1 MATLA
6 QTIQDAPSSWSWIR
20 DFLKEELSPYP
31 GRFGVVARM
40 VISTTLIV
48 IICEALRVPDAFQAA
63 ILALLVTRESP
74 RATVQSSLMI
84 AAVMCVGGLYV
95 LFSAYLVISIPGV
108 HFFWILISFFLTFYA
123 LSAINDYL
131 TAVIFAVVIS
141 VAVPLWDRY
150 VSAETNV
157 EDTLWLVL
165 SAIIAVFVTSVVELI
180 FVRRKPG
187 DDIVLP
193 VSERLSAIEA
203 VLNDLA
209 EKGTIGAA
217 SKKMI
222 DKLALRGSSLLRR
235 LLRRSEY
242 SLHYRAQM
250 NAVVSIVGRLVDTSS
265 ALAENVPLTAGD
277 RKRFGDLAKTI
288 AGFRAD
294 LIRRRIPAPIHF
306 TPDDET
312 ALRLALLHEMENLAA
327 LIPAAFADYR
337 IMGEYMPTVEDSR
350 RSRFFATD
358 AFTDTRHAKF
368 ALKGCLA
375 AGLCY
380 VVYDAI
386 DWPGISTSVT
396 TCFLTALSSIGS
408 SRQKQ
413 VLRFAGAVVGGFI
426 FGMGAQIFILP
437 YTDSIFG
444 FTILVAA
451 VTAFSAWFLTCSP
464 RLSYFGVQV
473 ALAFYLINLQEF
485 AVQTSLAVARDRVV
499 GVLLGLFAMW
509 LVFDQIWGKPAA
521 VEMKRVF
528 IQTLRS
534 IAQYVREPLS
544 GDRKVA
550 MDRGFALRENI
561 SSDFDTIRSMADA
574 VLLEFGPARQQN
586 LGWRKR
592 FLDWSISLRTLFLTE
607 SALWK
612 YRAQLPSFQVP
623 QDVRLAHQ
631 EFEKETALTL
641 DEMADRV
648 EGKPPAKEGNLPK
661 SFDRLKQSIDT
672 AMPQQSAEKRDVLEA
687 LLLLTNRSEKLTAWL
702 DSKI

>member
-6 QTIQDAPSSWSWIR
+6 QTIQKAPSSWSWIR
-20 DFLKEELSPYP
+20 DFLTEELSPYP
-31 GRFGVVARM
+31 GRFGIVARM
-40 VISTTLIV
+40 TFSATLIM
-48 IICEALRVPDAFQAA
+48 IICEALRVPDAFQAS

-74 RATVQSSLMI
+74 RATVRSSFLI

-95 LFSAYLVISIPGV
+95 LCSAYLVISVPGV
-108 HFFWILISFFLTFYA
+108 HFFWILLSFFLTFYA

-131 TAVIFAVVIS
+131 TAVIFAIVIS

-157 EDTLWLVL
+157 EDTLWLIL
-165 SAIIAVFVTSVVELI
+165 SAIIAVFVTSVVELV

-187 DDIVLP
+187 DDIVVP
-193 VSERLSAIEA
+193 IAERLTAVEA

-209 EKGTIGAA
+209 EGGTISAA
-217 SKKMI
+217 SKKMT
-222 DKLALRGSSLLRR
+222 DKLALRGTSLLRR

-250 NAVVSIVGRLVDTSS
+250 NAVVSAVGRLVDTSS
-265 ALAENVPLTAGD
+265 ALAENLPLTAGD
-277 RKRFGDLAKTI
+277 RKRFHDLAKSL

-306 TPDDET
+306 IEDDET
-312 ALRLALLHEMENLAA
+312 ALRLPLLHEMENLAA

-337 IMGEYMPTVEDSR
+337 VMGEYLPTSDDSR
-350 RSRFFATD
+350 KSKFLATD
-358 AFTDTRHAKF
+358 AFTNTRHAKF

-380 VVYDAI
+380 VVYNAI

-396 TCFLTALSSIGS
+396 TCFLTALTTIGS

-426 FGMGAQIFILP
+426 LGMGAQIFVLP
-437 YTDSIFG
+437 YIDSIFG

-509 LVFDQIWGKPAA
+509 LVFDQLWGTPAS
-521 VEMKRVF
+521 VEMRRAF
-528 IQTLRS
+528 TLTVRS
-534 IAQYVREPLS
+534 IAQYAREPLS
-544 GDRKVA
+544 SDPKA
-550 MDRGFALRENI
+550 TERGFALRESI
-561 SSDFDTIRSMADA
+561 TSDFDTTRAMADG

-586 LGWRKR
+586 LAWRR
-592 FLDWSISLRTLFLTE
+592 RIVEWSARLRTLFLTE

-623 QDVRLAHQ
+623 QDVALVHW
-631 EFEKETALTL
+631 EFEREIGRTL
-641 DEMADRV
+641 DRIADRV
-648 EGKPPAKEGNLPK
+648 EGKASTREGNLQE

-672 AMPQQSAEKRDVLEA
+672 TMTQQSPEKREVLEA
-687 LLLLTNRSEKLTAWL
+687 LLLLTSRSQQLAAWL
-702 DSKI
+702 DSNI

>member
-1 MATLA
+1 MATVA
-6 QTIQDAPSSWSWIR
+6 QTIQKVPSSWNWIR
-20 DFLKEELSPYP
+20 DFLVEELSPYP
-31 GRFGVVARM
+31 GRFAVVARM
-40 VISTTLIV
+40 TISATLIM

-63 ILALLVTRESP
+63 ILTLLVTRESQ
-74 RATVQSSLMI
+74 RATLRSSVVI
-84 AAVMCVGGLYV
+84 AAVMCVGAAYV
-95 LFSAYLVISIPGV
+95 LFSAYLVISFPAV

-123 LSAINDYL
+123 LSALNDYL

-165 SAIIAVFVTSVVELI
+165 SAIIAVLVTTVVELV

-187 DDIVLP
+187 DDVVLP
-193 VSERLSAIEA
+193 VAERLIAIEA

-209 EKGTIGAA
+209 EKGTVSPA
-217 SKKMI
+217 SRKMI
-222 DKLALRGSSLLRR
+222 DKLALRGSSALRR

-250 NAVVSIVGRLVDTSS
+250 NAVVSIVSRLVDTAST
-265 ALAENVPLTAGD
+265 LENVSHTASD
-277 RKRFGDLAKTI
+277 RKRFADLATTL
-288 AGFRAD
+288 AGFRVD
-294 LIRRRIPAPIHF
+294 LIRRRIPAAIHF

-312 ALRLALLHEMENLAA
+312 ALRVPLLREMENLAA
-327 LIPAAFADYR
+327 LIPEAFADYR
-337 IMGEYMPTVEDSR
+337 VMGEYMPSADDSR
-350 RSRFFATD
+350 PSKFLATD
-358 AFTDTRHAKF
+358 AFTNSRHFKF

-380 VVYDAI
+380 VVYNAI

-396 TCFLTALSSIGS
+396 TCFLTALTTIGS

-413 VLRFAGAVVGGFI
+413 VLRFAGAIVGGFF
-426 FGMGAQIFILP
+426 FGMGAQIFVLP
-437 YTDSIFG
+437 YIDSIFG
-444 FTILVAA
+444 FTILIAA

-509 LVFDQIWGKPAA
+509 LVFDQLWGKPAA
-521 VEMKRVF
+521 VEMKKTFV
-528 IQTLRS
+528 QTIRS

-544 GDRKVA
+544 DDRKTAVERA
-550 MDRGFALRENI
+550 FELRENI
-561 SSDFDTIRSMADA
+561 SSEFDSVRTTADG
-574 VLLEFGPARQQN
+574 VLLEFGPTRQQN
-586 LGWRKR
+586 LAWRR
-592 FLDWSISLRTLFLTE
+592 QIQQWMTPLRTLFLTE

-612 YRAQLPSFQVP
+612 YRAQLPPFEVP
-623 QDVRLAHQ
+623 PDVSVAHK
-631 EFEKETALTL
+631 EFERQTAQTL
-641 DEMADRV
+641 DGIADRV
-648 EGKPPAKEGNLPK
+648 EGKPSSMEGTLQEA
-661 SFDRLKQSIDT
+661 FERLKQSIDT
-672 AMPQQSAEKRDVLEA
+672 AMPQQSAERREVLEA
-687 LLLLTNRSEKLTAWL
+687 LVLLASRSEKITVWL
-702 DSKI
+702 DANA

>member
-1 MATLA
+1 MATVA
-6 QTIQDAPSSWSWIR
+6 QTIQKIPSSWSWIR
-20 DFLKEELSPYP
+20 DFLVEELSPYP
-31 GRFGVVARM
+31 GRFAVVARM
-40 VISTTLIV
+40 TISATLIM

-63 ILALLVTRESP
+63 ILTLLITRESQ
-74 RATVQSSLMI
+74 RATLRSSVVI
-84 AAVMCVGGLYV
+84 AAVMCVGAAYV
-95 LFSAYLVISIPGV
+95 LFSAYLVISFPAV
-108 HFFWILISFFLTFYA
+108 HFFWIVISFFLTFYA

-131 TAVIFAVVIS
+131 TAVIFAVMIS

-165 SAIIAVFVTSVVELI
+165 SAIIAVFVTAVVELV

-193 VSERLSAIEA
+193 LAERLTAIEA

-209 EKGTIGAA
+209 EKGTV
-217 SKKMI
+217 SPPSRKMI
-222 DKLALRGSSLLRR
+222 DKLALRGSSALRR

-250 NAVVSIVGRLVDTSS
+250 NAVVSIVARLVDTAST
-265 ALAENVPLTAGD
+265 LENVSHTASD
-277 RKRFGDLAKTI
+277 RKRFADLATTLT
-288 AGFRAD
+288 GFRVD
-294 LIRRRIPAPIHF
+294 LIRRRIPAAIHF

-312 ALRLALLHEMENLAA
+312 ALRVPLLREMENLAV
-327 LIPAAFADYR
+327 LIPEAIADYR
-337 IMGEYMPTVEDSR
+337 VMGEYMPSADDSR
-350 RSRFFATD
+350 PSKFLATD
-358 AFTDTRHAKF
+358 AFTNSRHFKF

-380 VVYDAI
+380 VVYNAI

-396 TCFLTALSSIGS
+396 TCFLTALSTIGS

-413 VLRFAGAVVGGFI
+413 VLRFAGAIVGGFI
-426 FGMGAQIFILP
+426 FGMGAQIFVLP
-437 YTDSIFG
+437 YIDSIFG
-444 FTILVAA
+444 FTILIAA

-485 AVQTSLAVARDRVV
+485 AVQTSLAVARDRVA

-509 LVFDQIWGKPAA
+509 LVFDQLWGKPAA
-521 VEMKRVF
+521 VEMKKTFVLT
-528 IQTLRS
+528 IRS

-544 GDRKVA
+544 KDRKTAVERA
-550 MDRGFALRENI
+550 FELRENI
-561 SSDFDTIRSMADA
+561 SSDFDSVRTTADG
-574 VLLEFGPARQQN
+574 VLLEFGPTRQQN
-586 LGWRKR
+586 LAWRR
-592 FLDWSISLRTLFLTE
+592 QIQHWVTPLRTLFLTE

-623 QDVRLAHQ
+623 LDVSVAHK
-631 EFEKETALTL
+631 EFEKQTAQTL
-641 DEMADRV
+641 DGIADRV
-648 EGKPPAKEGNLPK
+648 EGKSSSREGALQQA
-661 SFDRLKQSIDT
+661 FERLKQSIDT
-672 AMPQQSAEKRDVLEA
+672 AMPQQSAEKREVLEA
-687 LLLLTNRSEKLTAWL
+687 LLLLTSRSEKTTVWL
-702 DSKI
+702 DANA

>member
-1 MATLA
+1 MATVA
-6 QTIQDAPSSWSWIR
+6 QTIENAPSSWGWIR

-31 GRFGVVARM
+31 GRFGAVARIT
-40 VISTTLIV
+40 ISATLIM
-48 IICEALRVPDAFQAA
+48 IICEALRLPDAFQAA
-63 ILALLVTRESP
+63 ILALLITRESP
-74 RATVQSSLMI
+74 RATVRSSALI
-84 AAVMCVGGLYV
+84 AVVMCVGAAYV
-95 LFSAYLVISIPGV
+95 LFSAYLVISFPAV

-165 SAIIAVFVTSVVELI
+165 SAIVAVLVTSVVELV

-193 VSERLSAIEA
+193 VAERLTAVEA

-209 EKGTIGAA
+209 EKGTIRAA

-222 DKLALRGSSLLRR
+222 DKLALRGTSLLRR

-242 SLHYRAQM
+242 TLHYRAQM
-250 NAVVSIVGRLVDTSS
+250 NAVVSAVGRLVDTAS
-265 ALAENVPLTAGD
+265 ALAENVPLTAAD
-277 RKRFGDLAKTI
+277 HKRLGDLAKSL

-294 LIRRRIPAPIHF
+294 LIRRRIPATIHF

-312 ALRLALLHEMENLAA
+312 ALRLPLLHEMEGLAA
-327 LIPAAFADYR
+327 LLPAAFADYR
-337 IMGEYMPTVEDSR
+337 IMGEYVPSPDDSR
-350 RSRFFATD
+350 KSKFFATD
-358 AFTDTRHAKF
+358 AFTSSRHIKF

-380 VVYDAI
+380 VIYNAI

-396 TCFLTALSSIGS
+396 TCFLTALTTIGS

-413 VLRFAGAVVGGFI
+413 LLRFAGAVVGGFI
-426 FGMGAQIFILP
+426 FGMGAQIFVLP
-437 YTDSIFG
+437 YIDSIFG

-509 LVFDQIWGKPAA
+509 LVFDQLWGTPAS
-521 VEMKRVF
+521 VEMRRAF
-528 IQTLRS
+528 ILTVRS
-534 IAQYVREPLS
+534 IAQYAREPLS
-544 GDRKVA
+544 SDPKA
-550 MDRGFALRENI
+550 TERGFALRENI
-561 SSDFDTIRSMADA
+561 ASDFDTTRAMADG
-574 VLLEFGPARQQN
+574 VLLEFGPGRQQN
-586 LGWRKR
+586 LAWRKR
-592 FLDWSISLRTLFLTE
+592 IVESSARLRTLFLTE

-623 QDVRLAHQ
+623 QDVALAHS
-631 EFEKETALTL
+631 EFEKETGRTL
-641 DEMADRV
+641 DRIADRV
-648 EGKPPAKEGNLPK
+648 EGKTSTREGNLQE
-661 SFDRLKQSIDT
+661 SFDRLKQSIDG
-672 AMPQQSAEKRDVLEA
+672 AMTQQSPEKCEVLQA
-687 LLLLTNRSEKLTAWL
+687 LLLLTNRSEQMTVWL
-702 DSKI
+702 DSNI

>member
-1 MATLA
+1 MATVA
-6 QTIQDAPSSWSWIR
+6 QTIQKVPSSWNWIR
-20 DFLKEELSPYP
+20 DFLVEELSPYP
-31 GRFGVVARM
+31 GRFAVVARM
-40 VISTTLIV
+40 TISATLIM

-63 ILALLVTRESP
+63 ILTLLVTRESQ
-74 RATVQSSLMI
+74 RATLRSSVVI
-84 AAVMCVGGLYV
+84 AAVMCVGAAYV
-95 LFSAYLVISIPGV
+95 LFSAYLVISFPAV

-123 LSAINDYL
+123 LSALNDYL

-165 SAIIAVFVTSVVELI
+165 SAIIAVLVTTVVELV

-187 DDIVLP
+187 DDVVLP
-193 VSERLSAIEA
+193 VAERLIAIEA

-209 EKGTIGAA
+209 EKGTVSPA
-217 SKKMI
+217 SRKMI
-222 DKLALRGSSLLRR
+222 DKLALRGSSALRR

-250 NAVVSIVGRLVDTSS
+250 NAVVSIVSRLVDTAST
-265 ALAENVPLTAGD
+265 LENVSHTASD
-277 RKRFGDLAKTI
+277 RKRFADLATTL
-288 AGFRAD
+288 AGFRVD
-294 LIRRRIPAPIHF
+294 LIRRRIPAAIHF

-312 ALRLALLHEMENLAA
+312 ALRVPLLREMENLAA
-327 LIPAAFADYR
+327 LIPEAFADYR
-337 IMGEYMPTVEDSR
+337 VMGEYMPSADDSR
-350 RSRFFATD
+350 PSKFLATD
-358 AFTDTRHAKF
+358 AFTNSRHFKF

-380 VVYDAI
+380 VVYNAI

-396 TCFLTALSSIGS
+396 TCFLTALTTIGS

-413 VLRFAGAVVGGFI
+413 VLRFAGAIVGGFF
-426 FGMGAQIFILP
+426 FGMGAQIFVLP
-437 YTDSIFG
+437 YIDSIFG
-444 FTILVAA
+444 FTILIAA

-509 LVFDQIWGKPAA
+509 LVFDQLWGKPAA
-521 VEMKRVF
+521 VEMKKTFV
-528 IQTLRS
+528 QTIRS

-544 GDRKVA
+544 DDRKTAVERA
-550 MDRGFALRENI
+550 FELRENI
-561 SSDFDTIRSMADA
+561 SSEFDSVRTTADG
-574 VLLEFGPARQQN
+574 VLLEFGPTRQQN
-586 LGWRKR
+586 LAWRR
-592 FLDWSISLRTLFLTE
+592 QIQQWMTPLRTLFLTE

-612 YRAQLPSFQVP
+612 YRAQLPPFEVP
-623 QDVRLAHQ
+623 PDVSVAHK
-631 EFEKETALTL
+631 EFERQTAQTL
-641 DEMADRV
+641 DGIADRV
-648 EGKPPAKEGNLPK
+648 EGKPSSMEGTLQEA
-661 SFDRLKQSIDT
+661 FERLKQSIDT
-672 AMPQQSAEKRDVLEA
+672 AMPQQSAERREVLEA
-687 LLLLTNRSEKLTAWL
+687 LVLLASRSEKMTVWL
-702 DSKI
+702 DANA